1 MIMSSTHHIQD
12 TKNAEWHFIDARG
25 VVLGRLA
32 TQIAQLL
39 LGKHRVDFV
48 RHMVAPVYVVV
59 TNTNHVVLTGRKE
72 TQKTYQHFTGYPGG
86 LKTRSARE
94 MRARDSRRLVLE
106 AVYGML
112 PKNSLRDDRIN
123 RLKLYAGADHPHA
136 PQKAA
141 SHDYA

>member
-1 MIMSSTHHIQD
+1 MSKTHHMQNA
-12 TKNAEWHFIDARG
+12 KNAEWYFLDAKG

-48 RHMVAPVYVVV
+48 RHLVAPVYVVV
-59 TNTNHVVLTGRKE
+59 TNTDYVVLTGRKE
-72 TQKTYQHFTGYPGG
+72 TQKAYQHFTGYPGG

-94 MRARDSRRLVLE
+94 MRARDSRRLVFE

-112 PKNSLRDDRIN
+112 PKNSLRDDRLKH
-123 RLKLYAGADHPHA
+123 LKLYAEETHPHA
-136 PQKAA
+136 AQNIA
-141 SHDYA
+141 SS